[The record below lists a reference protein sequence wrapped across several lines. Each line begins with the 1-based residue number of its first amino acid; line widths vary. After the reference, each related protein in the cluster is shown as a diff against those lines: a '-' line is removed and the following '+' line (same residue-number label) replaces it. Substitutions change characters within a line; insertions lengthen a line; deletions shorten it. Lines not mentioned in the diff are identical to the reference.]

1 MQLKFAFFTN
11 ILMLTNQ
18 KYNTKIVN
26 SYLNLKEILQSWAKD
41 IFCSAI
47 VYTTDWRNGMT
58 KRKSFIII
66 IILGR
71 LLAT

>member
-47 VYTTDWRNGMT
+47 VYTTD
-58 KRKSFIII
+58 
-66 IILGR
+66 
-71 LLAT
+71 